1 MALSEVGDATL
12 VCELPSEFVYRG
24 GRFYVM
30 DPALGFARAMS
41 TETFLRNFES
51 AAKALLAYH
60 SSEGSPDAG
69 AQIIPFRK
77 TG

>member
-1 MALSEVGDATL
+1 
-12 VCELPSEFVYRG
+12 
-24 GRFYVM
+24 M

-41 TETFLRNFES
+41 AETFLRNFES
-51 AAKALLAYH
+51 AAKALLVYH
-60 SSEGSPDAG
+60 SSEGAPAES